1 MKIQI
6 IQCLIPTIYFL
17 TLSIV
22 VVLSHN
28 LHATTLKPKDIRNFL
43 GTRTPYR
50 FKNNKNDTKIFFPGC
65 KDAKIWMVLRH
76 GTRLPS
82 AKDILGMNT
91 KLKELKYEILLKNN
105 QGKGPLKEDHLKLF
119 VNWANDI
126 EIEQEKY
133 LTLEGQYEMIQLAE
147 RMQKRFPNAI
157 KQVYKSKDFKFKYT
171 ATQRAQQSARYFTVG
186 LFDKNNSQSVV
197 FEPAL
202 KVDTTL
208 RFYKHCDKWLKQVK
222 KNPNTYKE
230 QILYANSTEMN
241 VTLQSISKRFG
252 LDRVLRLDTVSLI
265 YKICGYETSWHKHF
279 TSPWCLGFDD
289 INIKILE
296 YYYDLKHY
304 WLDGYGFSLT
314 YKQACMLLKNMFES
328 MSKKGPRGT
337 FLFAHSGTLLK
348 LLTHLQLYKPDS
360 HLRGNAMVEVRS
372 WRASNIDCFASNLAF
387 VLFKCKDGDKI
398 LSLHQERIIKLPM
411 CEEELCP
418 LEYLKEYFYESIHN
432 CDHSDMCRLD

>member
-1 MKIQI
+1 MKTHTIQY
-6 IQCLIPTIYFL
+6 LITTIYFF

-22 VVLSHN
+22 IVLSHN

-50 FKNNKNDTKIFFPGC
+50 FKNNKNDTRISFPSC
-65 KDAKIWMVLRH
+65 KETKIWMILRH
-76 GTRLPS
+76 GTRFPS

-91 KLKELKYEILLKNN
+91 KLKELKYEILMKNI
-105 QGKGPLKEDHLKLF
+105 QGTIKEDYLNLF
-119 VNWANDI
+119 KSWSNDI

-147 RMQKRFPNAI
+147 RMQKRFPNSI
-157 KQVYKSKDFKFKYT
+157 KNKYNSKHFKFKYT

-222 KNPNTYKE
+222 RNPNTYKE
-230 QILYANSTEMN
+230 QMLYGNSNEMN

-252 LDRVLRLDTVSLI
+252 LDRVLRLDIANLI
-265 YKICGYETSWHKHF
+265 YKICGYETSWHKYYS
-279 TSPWCLGFDD
+279 SPWCIGFDD
-289 INIKILE
+289 VSVKILE
-296 YYYDLKHY
+296 YYHDLKHY
-304 WLDGYGFSLT
+304 WLDGYGFNLT
-314 YKQACMLLKNMFES
+314 YKQACMLLKNMFEIF
-328 MSKKGPRGT
+328 SKKGPNAT

-348 LLTHLQLYKPDS
+348 LLTHLELYKPDS
-360 HLRGNAMVEVRS
+360 HLMGDTIVEDRT

-411 CEEELCP
+411 CKEELCP
-418 LEYLKEYFYESIHN
+418 LEYLKEYFYDSIHN